1 MQLWFCEEG
10 HLNAGL
16 GENFLVSSE
25 EWLLS
30 AQNLWDI
37 KGKAIYSFSKHLL
50 CDYCELGI
58 IPILEIAQ

>member
-1 MQLWFCEEG
+1 MQLWFCEER

-30 AQNLWDI
+30 AQNLWNI
-37 KGKAIYSFSKHLL
+37 KGKAIYSFNKHLL